1 MSGDDMRLSPTGA
14 DAAIDGKDH
23 ARGVAGTVGGEE
35 RHQVADFARMRG
47 AAERKALLKLL
58 VAAFVAELVL
68 GASLQQGDVAVGSD
82 RTGIDADHADV
93 VGEALA
99 AERAGER
106 HQRRIAGTAGDVI
119 GIAFFAGGADVVDHE
134 AAAAPMPFEAPVI
147 RTRLPRKCRSMGLLA

>member
-1 MSGDDMRLSPTGA
+1 MTVGLPPRA
-14 DAAIDGKDH
+14 DAAVDGVDH
-23 ARGVAGTVGGEE
+23 AGGVAGTVGGEE

-93 VGEALA
+93 VGDALA

-106 HQRRIAGTAGDVI
+106 PPRPIARTAGDVI
-119 GIAFFAGGADVVDHE
+119 GVDFFACARAHL
-134 AAAAPMPFEAPVI
+134 ASAP
-147 RTRLPRKCRSMGLLA
+147 LPPLFPPP